1 MTIAIDQA
9 EAVILA
15 ILPELVLLEG
25 KINSKG
31 EYLLFDSLIINNA
44 HIGDIDYV
52 FKLYIAINSRTN
64 DRRLAYESI
73 DEALTALVED
83 WEVNQKVEIGRS
95 KPYSIQGL
103 IVYEIPLTVKGFDHV
118 ETI

>member
-9 EAVILA
+9 EQTIRA
-15 ILPELVLLEG
+15 ILPDLVMLEG

-31 EYLLFDSLIINNA
+31 DYLLFDSLVINNA

-52 FKLYIAINSRTN
+52 FKLYIAIHSRTN
-64 DRRLAYESI
+64 DKRLAYEPMNNT
-73 DEALTALVED
+73 LTALVAD
-83 WEVNQKVEIGRS
+83 WEINQTVEIGRS

-103 IVYEIPLTVKGFDHV
+103 IVYEIPLTVKGFDYV